1 MKVFISHSTKDM
13 KIIEEFKKLVEAQ
26 GIKAYV
32 AIEDIHP
39 GDPLWKKIESNIKS
53 SNCLVALMTR
63 EGVKS
68 GSVQNE
74 LGIARAK
81 GIRIVAIVEK
91 GVEAKGILAELEHI
105 VLDRNRPDQALE
117 SAATYLGKLK
127 KKKDEESNLVG
138 ILILAGCLAW
148 IALASSKS

>member
-26 GIKAYV
+26 GIHAYIAV
-32 AIEDIHP
+32 DDVQP
-39 GDPLWKKIESNIKS
+39 GDILWKKIEDNIRS
-53 SNCLVALMTR
+53 SNCLVALLTR
-63 EGVKS
+63 EGAKS
-68 GSVQNE
+68 GAVQNE

-105 VLDRNRPDQALE
+105 VLDRTRPDQALV
-117 SAATYLGKLK
+117 SAAAYLGKLK
-127 KKKDEESNLVG
+127 KKKDDEGNLVG
-138 ILILAGCLAW
+138 VLILAGCLAW
-148 IALASSKS
+148 IALASNK